1 MAAGARTAATAPNSR
16 RWPRRRSPSTRR
28 IRRCDRCR
36 YACRKRSIHSPTT
49 RPSSVRAERALMRIS
64 WFATHL
70 EWLHLTLRSG
80 APKGFRVNVK
90 DAYVSAGA
98 GFIVVSLGAISFM
111 PGPRA
116 PRTPLRWPLVAT
128 CASCHVP
135 IDTPVATCR
144 RSADQ
149 ACVLQDRPRPRG
161 SDRATCCRPVL
172 VERYRGTP
180 SSRV

>member
-1 MAAGARTAATAPNSR
+1 M
-16 RWPRRRSPSTRR
+16 
-28 IRRCDRCR
+28 
-36 YACRKRSIHSPTT
+36 
-49 RPSSVRAERALMRIS
+49 RAERALIRIS

-116 PRTPLRWPLVAT
+116 PRTPLRCPLVAT
-128 CASCHVP
+128 RVTCQLTRRLPRVAGLP
-135 IDTPVATCR
+135 IKPAYYKIGLDL
-144 RSADQ
+144 ADPT
-149 ACVLQDRPRPRG
+149 APRVVG
-161 SDRATCCRPVL
+161 LS
-172 VERYRGTP
+172 
-180 SSRV
+180 

>member
-1 MAAGARTAATAPNSR
+1 MKPADGGRCAYGGDGAEFSEVAEAKIAKYQADPAM
-16 RWPRRRSPSTRR
+16 RSLPICMSKTQYSLS
-28 IRRCDRCR
+28 DDP
-36 YACRKRSIHSPTT
+36 AKLG
-49 RPSSVRAERALMRIS
+49 AQRALICIS
-64 WFATHL
+64 WFAAHL

-128 CASCHVP
+128 CATCQLTRRLPRVAGLP
-135 IDTPVATCR
+135 IKPAYYKIGLDL
-144 RSADQ
+144 ADPT
-149 ACVLQDRPRPRG
+149 APRVVG
-161 SDRATCCRPVL
+161 LS
-172 VERYRGTP
+172 
-180 SSRV
+180 